1 MFRFSLKYFIY
12 AVLLFMIEFFI
23 GFYMTDA
30 YIRPYG
36 GDFLVVIFIYCTA
49 RAFFKTPVV
58 ATCLGVL
65 LFSYIVEISQYF
77 NLVYVLGWGNSRTA
91 RILMGTHFSF
101 IDLLAYTLGIG
112 LVLLIEKICSHEK

>member
-12 AVLLFMIEFFI
+12 AILLFLIEFFI

-36 GDFLVVIFIYCTA
+36 GDFLVVILIYCTV
-49 RAFFKTPVV
+49 RAFFKTPVM
-58 ATCLGVL
+58 ATCIGVL
-65 LFSYIVEISQYF
+65 LFSYIVEITQYF

-112 LVLLIEKICSHEK
+112 LVILIEKTSNHEK